1 MRINPVLK
9 NEGRLATRNIRF
21 SMMILVFIALL
32 SIGGIFLFKVNIGNV
47 NARGI
52 DLSGNIFVYISLDLH
67 YLLF

>member
-32 SIGGIFLFKVNIGNV
+32 SLGGVILFKINIG
-47 NARGI
+47 
-52 DLSGNIFVYISLDLH
+52 DEK
-67 YLLF
+67 